1 MDTSA
6 SLRLWMTCSGVCLFP
21 GIFLTL
27 TVMGVSL
34 AGDGLRDI
42 LDPKLKRR
50 L

>member
-1 MDTSA
+1 MAGAQNFLTRA
-6 SLRLWMTCSGVCLFP
+6 PWIIIFP

-27 TVMGVSL
+27 TVMGISL